1 MFQAF
6 RLFTIPFLY
15 ITGSALSISL
25 TRCSTC
31 TAVQPW
37 ENSYTKKKIPIGSL
51 NKYFLHSLLKV
62 DKPTVLRTNNQYL
75 FFMVNEVLL
84 FFMVNEVLSCTLQF
98 RIIKQSDIRFI
109 NFLNWNQYG
118 KFETITRKIENS
130 N

>member
-25 TRCSTC
+25 TRYSTC

-84 FFMVNEVLSCTLQF
+84 SFMVNEVLLFFMVNEVLSCTLQF

-109 NFLNWNQYG
+109 NFLN
-118 KFETITRKIENS
+118 
-130 N
+130 

>member
-15 ITGSALSISL
+15 ITGSTLSISL
-25 TRCSTC
+25 TRYSTC

>member
-25 TRCSTC
+25 TRYSTC